1 METKHILVLCESLDY
16 FNKWCNTICKW
27 YHVTRDKRTG
37 KTLRITT
44 YNGVIEYRAFTPSTE
59 KEVLLGL
66 RFDEI
71 IDQIGLSGNE
81 QMWFNLLI
89 RPKAEYE

>member
-1 METKHILVLCESLDY
+1 METKHVLVLCDSLDY

-27 YHVTRDKRTG
+27 YQVTPDKQTG
-37 KTLRITT
+37 STLRITT
-44 YNGVIEYRAFTPSTE
+44 YNGVTEYRAFTPNMG
-59 KEVLLGL
+59 KDALLGL

-81 QMWFNLLI
+81 QMWLNLLI